1 MISVSYKLNF
11 QFMKPLIILLL
22 SGCVTSHI
30 NAQTVQDTLA
40 NGAIVIKDVRYDL
53 LSAKKAE
60 INKKAADAKKP
71 TKGFRIQ
78 VLNTTDRNQAL
89 IAKSKLLSMYPD
101 HKTYLMY
108 QAPYFKLRIG
118 NFEERKDADELKKEL
133 NRIFPTGVFV
143 IPSEIEFKPE
153 KEKEEPSN

>member
-1 MISVSYKLNF
+1 MKL
-11 QFMKPLIILLL
+11 LLVILLSTFATGYL
-22 SGCVTSHI
+22 Q
-30 NAQTVQDTLA
+30 AQTVQDTLA
-40 NGAIVIKDVRYDL
+40 NGAIIVKDARYDL

-60 INKKAADAKKP
+60 INKKAAESKKP

-118 NFEERKDADELKKEL
+118 NFEDRKDADELKKEL
-133 NRIFPTGVFV
+133 NRLFPTGVFV
-143 IPSEIEFKPE
+143 IPSDIELKPE
-153 KEKEEPSN
+153 KEKEDIN